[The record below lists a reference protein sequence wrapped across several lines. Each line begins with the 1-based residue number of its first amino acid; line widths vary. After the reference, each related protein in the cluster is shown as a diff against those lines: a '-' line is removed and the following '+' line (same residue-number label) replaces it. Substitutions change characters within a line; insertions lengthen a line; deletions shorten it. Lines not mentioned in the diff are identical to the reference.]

1 MFLFKLLYFSDFDNY
16 EIYEKSISG
25 ETYIRKRM
33 RPVPS
38 HFTSAIDELI
48 DANIMKNIIWTI
60 DSILFW
66 IEFKYHNIIRRYKY

>member
-33 RPVPS
+33 RPVPP

-48 DANIMKNIIWTI
+48 DANIMKNII
-60 DSILFW
+60 
-66 IEFKYHNIIRRYKY
+66 